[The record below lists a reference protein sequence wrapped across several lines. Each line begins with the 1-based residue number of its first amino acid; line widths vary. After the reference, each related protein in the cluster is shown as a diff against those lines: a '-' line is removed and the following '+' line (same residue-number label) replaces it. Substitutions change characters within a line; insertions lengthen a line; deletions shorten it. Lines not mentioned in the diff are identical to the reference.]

1 MAYAVVLAALIVGG
15 FVAITSYTKTDE
27 VDTLVDAREAASGTA
42 TRFVR
47 RANNFTSADA
57 DAYEQSVLPL
67 LTTSYTQEWRGK
79 ISELRAYEQQ
89 DTVVTSSA
97 QVTGSAV
104 VSADSDSATVLV
116 VADTRVEVQES
127 PLLGALR
134 WEVDLFYVDGRW
146 LVNDY
151 RRVGPG
157 GVIS

>member
-1 MAYAVVLAALIVGG
+1 MVIAALAVGG
-15 FVAITSYTKTDE
+15 FVAWTSYAKTSE
-27 VDTLVDAREAASGTA
+27 VDALVADRDQASA
-42 TRFVR
+42 MASRFVR
-47 RANNFTSADA
+47 RANNFTSAEP
-57 DAYEQSVLPL
+57 DAYEQGVLPL

-89 DTVVTSSA
+89 DTVVTSTA

-104 VSADSDSATVLV
+104 VSADQDSATVLV
-116 VADTRVEVQES
+116 VADTQVEVQES